1 MSPLNLMQRAR
12 LWAGVVTLALLTACA
27 HPIGIGPLD
36 TPVRAEASLSPKKA
50 AYVMTDADRAREVT
64 TPGGG
69 GDKVSYFPY
78 RDLEKSIRDA
88 LRAVYS
94 DVFVVPNADPATL
107 QALGATVVFTP
118 VITTQSASPSLFTWP
133 PTEFTIDLTCD
144 VTDAS
149 TQRLTQLKVQA
160 RGTAEF
166 AEFKSD
172 FGLAGRRAAT
182 RLSEELKQAILA
194 QPALR

>member
-1 MSPLNLMQRAR
+1 MFMFKRAATW
-12 LWAGVVTLALLTACA
+12 LAAAMVAVLAGCA
-27 HPIGIGPLD
+27 HPIGIGPID
-36 TPVRAEASLSPKKA
+36 TPVRDEARLSPKKA
-50 AYVMTDADRAREVT
+50 AYVMSDAERSREVI

-78 RDLEKSIRDA
+78 RDLEKALRDA

-94 DVFVVPNADPATL
+94 DVFVVPSSADTAML
-107 QALGATVVFTP
+107 QSLGATVVYRP
-118 VITTQSASPSLFTWP
+118 VITTQSSSPSLFTWP
-133 PTEFTIDLTCD
+133 PTEFTIDLRCE
-144 VTDAS
+144 VTDIEGRPLD
-149 TQRLTQLKVQA
+149 QLTIQS

-182 RLSEELKQAILA
+182 RLSEELKQSILTR
-194 QPALR
+194 PGLR

>member
-1 MSPLNLMQRAR
+1 MFLFKRAAT
-12 LWAGVVTLALLTACA
+12 WMAAGLVAILAGCA
-27 HPIGIGPLD
+27 HPIGIGPID
-36 TPVRAEASLSPKKA
+36 TPVRNEAGLSPKKA
-50 AYVMTDADRAREVT
+50 AYVMSDADRAREVT

-78 RDLEKSIRDA
+78 RDLEKALRDA

-94 DVFVVPNADPATL
+94 DVFVVPAASDTAML
-107 QALGATVVFTP
+107 QSLGATVVYKP
-118 VITTQSASPSLFTWP
+118 VITTQSSSPSLFTWP
-133 PTEFTIDLTCD
+133 PTEFTIELTCE
-144 VTDAS
+144 VSDAAG
-149 TQRLTQLKVQA
+149 QPLDQLKLQS

-182 RLSEELKQAILA
+182 RLSEDLKQSILA
-194 QPALR
+194 RPGLR